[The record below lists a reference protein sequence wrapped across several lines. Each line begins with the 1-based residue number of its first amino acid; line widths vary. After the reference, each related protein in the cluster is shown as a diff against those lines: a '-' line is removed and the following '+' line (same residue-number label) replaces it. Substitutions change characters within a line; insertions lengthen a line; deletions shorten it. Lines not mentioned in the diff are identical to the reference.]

1 MNHLREYIRELLI
14 EAAKQPEDLLKG
26 HTVEMYNSGYNVR
39 FSLVWRS
46 PKSEGGPGTGIET
59 GKITILKDPG
69 RSGPCSGAWE
79 VVGADARDKF
89 GPILYDV
96 AMEYAGS
103 DGLMADRRSVSRE
116 AIRVWNFYLNSRSDV
131 KPKQLDVNS
140 PQSLKGILT
149 PNDESDDCQQDMF
162 MNKFWADNP
171 EPFDKDNDVEE
182 YLKSSL
188 TKAYVKNGTPTTDK
202 LKALDKFKEVDQLK

>member
-26 HTVEMYNSGYNVR
+26 HTVEMHNQGYNVE
-39 FSLVWRS
+39 FSLVWQPPR
-46 PKSEGGPGTGIET
+46 PGATGIET

-69 RSGPCSGAWE
+69 RSGPCSDAWE
-79 VVGADARDKF
+79 VVGAYARDGF

-103 DGLMADRRSVSRE
+103 DGLMADRKSVSRD
-116 AIRVWNFYLNSRSDV
+116 AIRVWNFYLNSRPDV
-131 KPKQLDVNS
+131 KPKQLDINS
-140 PQSLKGILT
+140 PQKFKGIIT
-149 PNDESDDCQQDMF
+149 PNDESDDCQQNMF
-162 MNKFWADNP
+162 MNKFWADNNS
-171 EPFDKDNDVEE
+171 EQFNKEDDVEE